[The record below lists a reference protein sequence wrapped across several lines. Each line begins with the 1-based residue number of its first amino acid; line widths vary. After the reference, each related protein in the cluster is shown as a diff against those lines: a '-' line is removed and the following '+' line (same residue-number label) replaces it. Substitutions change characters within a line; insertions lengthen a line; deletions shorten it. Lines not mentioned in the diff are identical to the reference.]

1 VGAVWNSRRPEWP
14 RAFTPPHFDR
24 HGILNVYRNI
34 EFEPATD
41 PAFSVETCVGNAQA
55 CFERGIPAIVSV
67 HSINFH
73 SSVSGFRDR
82 TLGHL
87 DDFLSALESRHPDLL
102 YLRDVELLQLVEKGC
117 CQTPQGDIRFNV
129 TKKKFTRRNVE
140 RSIDPRQKTG

>member
-1 VGAVWNSRRPEWP
+1 MFIAMSS
-14 RAFTPPHFDR
+14 
-24 HGILNVYRNI
+24 
-34 EFEPATD
+34 FEPATG
-41 PAFSVETCVGNAQA
+41 PALSVNDCVGNAQA

-73 SSVSGFRDR
+73 SSVSGFRDSNI
-82 TLGHL
+82 
-87 DDFLSALESRHPDLL
+87 SAISTIFFRRWSRVIPDLL

-140 RSIDPRQKTG
+140 RSIDPRQRTG